1 MSADTTTP
9 FFNPLDE
16 GYMENPYPHFGE
28 MRDGDPAHL
37 SLIDLWVLFKHDDVF
52 RLLRDPSMSVM
63 DDKIEVRDEARRAEM
78 IEAAGGELE
87 RNTSM
92 LNIDLPDHTR
102 LRRLVS
108 KAFTPAA
115 IQALRPRIQEL
126 VDEALDIMAA
136 NSGGDV
142 VKELAFPLPF
152 DVISEM
158 LGMPESDKDQIAEW
172 SGTIVKSLDPML
184 AIDAFAEIRAASDA
198 MNAHIDGVITWKRG
212 NPADDLL
219 TALIQAEEDGDRL
232 TSIELRD
239 QVALLFIA
247 GHETTVNLIGTG
259 IYELLRNPDQAALW
273 RDDPELDVTAV
284 DEMLR
289 FVSPVQFSR
298 RITLDE
304 IEFQG
309 KIIPKGMFVL
319 AGLASSNHD
328 PAKWGPTADDLD
340 LRREGAGQ
348 HLSFGSGAHYC
359 LGASLAKLEASIAMS
374 SFLRRFPDAIVD
386 KDGIAWNGR
395 INLRGLEHLPIS
407 V

>member
-1 MSADTTTP
+1 MSVEATPP

-37 SLIDLWVLFKHDDVF
+37 SLIDLWVLFRHDDVF

-63 DDKIEVRDEARRAEM
+63 DNKIEIRDEARRAE
-78 IEAAGGELE
+78 ILEAAGGELE
-87 RNTSM
+87 RDTSM
-92 LNIDLPDHTR
+92 LNTDPPDHTR

-126 VDEALDIMAA
+126 VDEALATMAA
-136 NSGGDV
+136 NGGGDV

-158 LGMPESDKDQIAEW
+158 LGMPDSDKNQIAEW

-184 AIDAFAEIRAASDA
+184 AIEAFTEISAASDA
-198 MNAHIDGVITWKRG
+198 MNAHIDGVITWKRA

-259 IYELLRNPDQAALW
+259 IYELLRNPDQAAMW
-273 RDDPELDVTAV
+273 RNDPELDVTAV

-309 KIIPKGMFVL
+309 KTIPKGMLV
-319 AGLASSNHD
+319 
-328 PAKWGPTADDLD
+328 LD
-340 LRREGAGQ
+340 LRRHGAGQ

-359 LGASLAKLEASIAMS
+359 LGASLAKLEASIAMG
-374 SFLRRFPDAIVD
+374 SFLRRFPDATVD
-386 KDGIAWNGR
+386 ESGITWNGR
-395 INLRGLEHLPIS
+395 INLRGLEHLP
-407 V
+407 VTV